1 MQVMAPTA
9 YTSDYRIF
17 RELLRQVRKEAGLTQ
32 TDLAR
37 RLRRH
42 QSFVSKFE
50 IGERRLD
57 VVELRQVCRALRVP
71 LQTFCHRLE
80 ARLSPR

>member
-1 MQVMAPTA
+1 MPRNA

-17 RELLRQVRKEAGLTQ
+17 RELLRQVRKEAGFTQ

-42 QSFVSKFE
+42 QSFVSKYE
-50 IGERRLD
+50 TGERRLD

-71 LQTFCHRLE
+71 LQTFCRRLE
-80 ARLSPR
+80 ARLSRR